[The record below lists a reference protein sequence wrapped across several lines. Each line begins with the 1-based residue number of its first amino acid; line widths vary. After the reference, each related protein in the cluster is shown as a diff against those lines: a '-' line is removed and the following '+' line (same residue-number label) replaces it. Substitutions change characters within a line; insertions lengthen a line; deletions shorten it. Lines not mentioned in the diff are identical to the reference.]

1 MSTTREVE
9 FAVLLAQLREATP
22 GARRLVAVAGPPGA
36 GKSTFAARLVAALND
51 GAPGHAALLSMDG
64 FHYDDRVLNARGQ
77 RARKGAPHTFD
88 VDGLAAL
95 LARLAADDGREIAVP
110 VFDREIE
117 IARAGAAIVPAAARI
132 VVVEG
137 NYLLLDDAAWAPL
150 RAMFDTT
157 VMLAVPRAVLIERLA
172 ARWQGY
178 GMDEA
183 AILAKLD
190 GNDLPNVDLVLGGSV
205 PADFLVANG

>member
-1 MSTTREVE
+1 
-9 FAVLLAQLREATP
+9 
-22 GARRLVAVAGPPGA
+22 
-36 GKSTFAARLVAALND
+36 
-51 GAPGHAALLSMDG
+51 
-64 FHYDDRVLNARGQ
+64 
-77 RARKGAPHTFD
+77 
-88 VDGLAAL
+88 
-95 LARLAADDGREIAVP
+95 
-110 VFDREIE
+110 
-117 IARAGAAIVPAAARI
+117 
-132 VVVEG
+132 G